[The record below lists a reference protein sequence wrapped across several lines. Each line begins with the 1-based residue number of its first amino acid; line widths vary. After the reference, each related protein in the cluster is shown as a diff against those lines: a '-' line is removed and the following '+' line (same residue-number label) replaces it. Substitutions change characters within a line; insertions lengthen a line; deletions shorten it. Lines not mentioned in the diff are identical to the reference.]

1 MCPRNSS
8 ECAISIPSGRDLHLR
23 HAEGALSSGVFL
35 RRIDRRAGVLSL
47 TSGSARPPCDEVPGE
62 DRTGR
67 GAFPLSED
75 GVDSG
80 RDEAFPDRLVSR
92 SATTPRVEPP
102 RATRLRPARA
112 PCDEVPHLELPPHA
126 LPLDV
131 LSEMEEE
138 LRDDDRSSAQS
149 TLASPA
155 NVFTS
160 LRYSGKTQSLE
171 EEAHRDSDLQ
181 VVAKDMCR
189 LGPVTIL
196 DCLASW
202 GTSSPRVGPPRAP
215 APRPARAP
223 CDEVPHLELSPP
235 ALPFDVLGELD
246 EDHSIGSTPFVDGI
260 HHGRSG
266 VEGRLVWAA
275 TGFTGPTPGGK
286 KDTLEEEAHPESDL
300 QVVVEDMRGPG
311 PVSILDCLAS
321 WGASTPRVG
330 PPRAPQLRPARAPC
344 DEVPHLELPP
354 PSLPFDVLGES
365 EESHSVGSLF
375 FLDVIDDKQDSDSVS
390 VETAQNCIIY
400 DLEENDP
407 YLSRGIKIFA
417 NVTIA

>member
-1 MCPRNSS
+1 
-8 ECAISIPSGRDLHLR
+8 
-23 HAEGALSSGVFL
+23 
-35 RRIDRRAGVLSL
+35 
-47 TSGSARPPCDEVPGE
+47 
-62 DRTGR
+62 
-67 GAFPLSED
+67 
-75 GVDSG
+75 
-80 RDEAFPDRLVSR
+80 
-92 SATTPRVEPP
+92 
-102 RATRLRPARA
+102 
-112 PCDEVPHLELPPHA
+112 
-126 LPLDV
+126 
-131 LSEMEEE
+131 MEEE

-202 GTSSPRVGPPRAP
+202 GTSS
-215 APRPARAP
+215 
-223 CDEVPHLELSPP
+223 
-235 ALPFDVLGELD
+235 
-246 EDHSIGSTPFVDGI
+246 
-260 HHGRSG
+260 
-266 VEGRLVWAA
+266 
-275 TGFTGPTPGGK
+275 
-286 KDTLEEEAHPESDL
+286 
-300 QVVVEDMRGPG
+300 
-311 PVSILDCLAS
+311 
-321 WGASTPRVG
+321 PRVG